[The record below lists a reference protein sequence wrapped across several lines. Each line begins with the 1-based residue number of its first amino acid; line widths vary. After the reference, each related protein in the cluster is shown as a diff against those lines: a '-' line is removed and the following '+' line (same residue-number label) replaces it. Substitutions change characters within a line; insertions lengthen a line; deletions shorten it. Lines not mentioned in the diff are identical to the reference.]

1 MLPPSPSQQLFHPNS
16 FTVTPKLFP
25 PFPPAQATTQTQTSP
40 FPFPSCYDSS
50 ACSGTADWCGLG
62 CRRVRWAPGGCN
74 SPQPPPNPD
83 NSPKMSLV
91 PARRRCRRPVMFVGP
106 GATFRPSGIGIRPP
120 AVFSRPASRTAD
132 CGDQPG
138 FGEFLVPP
146 PPLFVGRTIF
156 CAECGWRAPIHP
168 LDGRPRPSPA
178 PACYVALTRA
188 RLEHARVTKSSRCHN
203 TQQNRLAGLV
213 KR

>member
-1 MLPPSPSQQLFHPNS
+1 M
-16 FTVTPKLFP
+16 
-25 PFPPAQATTQTQTSP
+25 
-40 FPFPSCYDSS
+40 
-50 ACSGTADWCGLG
+50 
-62 CRRVRWAPGGCN
+62 RWAPGGCN

-83 NSPKMSLV
+83 NSQKMSLV
-91 PARRRCRRPVMFVGP
+91 SARRRCRPPVMFVGP

-156 CAECGWRAPIHP
+156 CAECGWRTPIHP

-188 RLEHARVTKSSRCHN
+188 RLEHARVTKSSRRHN
-203 TQQNRLAGLV
+203 TRQNRLASLV